1 MPVDLRNRS
10 FVKELDVTTEELR
23 FLIDLSADLKRAKRD
38 GTEVPRLA
46 GKNIALIFEKTST
59 RTRCAFEVA
68 AYDQGAHVT
77 YLGPTGTQ
85 IGHKESMKDTARV
98 LGRMYDA
105 IEYRGFGQESRGRA
119 RALRRGAR
127 LQRPHRRVP
136 PDPDARGH
144 AHDAGALG
152 QGACR
157 RDLLLPRGRAVQHR
171 ELADDHRVQARHG
184 RPDLRAEGAVA
195 RRGARRDR
203 ARGGRGDRRDPHAHR
218 RHRRGRARRRLPVH
232 RRLGVDGRGRLGL
245 EGADRPAA
253 ALPGERRRAGAHRQ
267 PGHAVHAL
275 PARVPRP
282 RDEARRA
289 DLRGASGSTRSRSR
303 TRSSSRSV
311 RSCSTR
317 PRTGCTRSRPC
328 WSRRW
333 ETARDERRRSVWTRR
348 SGRSAR

>member
-10 FVKELDVTTEELR
+10 FVKELDFTTEELR

-46 GKNIALIFEKTST
+46 GKNIALIFEKDST

-85 IGHKESMKDTARV
+85 IGTQGVDEGHRARARTDV
-98 LGRMYDA
+98 RRDRVPRLRPRD
-105 IEYRGFGQESRGRA
+105 RGGA

-127 LQRPHRRVP
+127 LQRPDRRVP

-152 QGACR
+152 QGARR

-232 RRLGVDGRGRLGL
+232 RRLGVDGRGRIGL

-253 ALPGERRRAGAHRQ
+253 ALPGERRRVGAHRQ